1 MLNLYIEDRRVKGS
15 LQIYPIT
22 YTLLMEKI
30 MDKSFKQILQ
40 ESMLATQSQSQDV
53 DVDLYY
59 ADTSLTEEELTQLR
73 AAFEAKLAVNS
84 NLL

>member
-1 MLNLYIEDRRVKGS
+1 
-15 LQIYPIT
+15 
-22 YTLLMEKI
+22 MEKI
-30 MDKSFKQILQ
+30 MDKSFKQLLE
-40 ESMLATQSQSQDV
+40 ESMLATQESQSADV

-59 ADTSLTEEELTQLR
+59 SNITLTEEELTQLR